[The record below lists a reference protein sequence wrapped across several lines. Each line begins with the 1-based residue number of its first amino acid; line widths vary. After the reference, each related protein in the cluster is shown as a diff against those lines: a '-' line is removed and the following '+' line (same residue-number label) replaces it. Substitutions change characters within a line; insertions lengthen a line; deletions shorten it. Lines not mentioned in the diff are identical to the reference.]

1 MTTNHIGLRGHF
13 ELFQSVRINYLK
25 KPYPAWTAVEVVFV
39 VVVVVVGL
47 RREDTVVKVN
57 LIAVTEC

>member
-25 KPYPAWTAVEVVFV
+25 KPYPAWTAVEVV

-47 RREDTVVKVN
+47 RREDAVVKVN

>member
-1 MTTNHIGLRGHF
+1 MTINHIGLRGHF

-25 KPYPAWTAVEVVFV
+25 KPYPAWTAVEVEVEV
-39 VVVVVVGL
+39 EEL
-47 RREDTVVKVN
+47 RREDAVVEVN